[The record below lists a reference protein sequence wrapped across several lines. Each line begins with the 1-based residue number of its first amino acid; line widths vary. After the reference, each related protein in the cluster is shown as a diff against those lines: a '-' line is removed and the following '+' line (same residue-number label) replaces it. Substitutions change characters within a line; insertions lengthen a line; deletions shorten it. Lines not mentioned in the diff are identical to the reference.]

1 MEKIIEWMLK
11 ENVELVKKG
20 LAKNTYNTERFVEI
34 IEALKPKTSQEIRNS
49 FIINLIRSIWWIWL
63 LFVLLNIINTALK
76 F

>member
-1 MEKIIEWMLK
+1 MLK

-49 FIINLIRSIWWIWL
+49 FIINLIRSI
-63 LFVLLNIINTALK
+63 
-76 F
+76 